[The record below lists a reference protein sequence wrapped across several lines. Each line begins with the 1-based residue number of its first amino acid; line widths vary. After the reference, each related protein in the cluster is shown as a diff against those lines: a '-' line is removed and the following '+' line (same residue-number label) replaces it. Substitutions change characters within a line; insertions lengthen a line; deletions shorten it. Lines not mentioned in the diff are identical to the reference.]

1 MSGWRAMVE
10 FYQRQF
16 HWDWHKYKS
25 QVNWTS
31 SNTLCKKKQCAR
43 YLLLEIQN
51 NLRSYVLWPGGRF
64 RLLCGSGPGGNKWT
78 TAQKKCWF
86 LLPFP
91 SFNKIEDIQ
100 NQGGR
105 SWAGARGAPAEKF
118 GLGRK
123 FKHKHT
129 LFCRKLRF
137 VAIYAL
143 FGDLWAKSAFLG
155 KKQCLLGKKCTT
167 TWEILHTLMS

>member
-1 MSGWRAMVE
+1 MIGPGS
-10 FYQRQF
+10 
-16 HWDWHKYKS
+16 D
-25 QVNWTS
+25 
-31 SNTLCKKKQCAR
+31 KKKQCAR

-64 RLLCGSGPGGNKWT
+64 RLFCGSGPGGNKWT

-105 SWAGARGAPAEKF
+105 SWAGARGAKIDF
-118 GLGRK
+118 N
-123 FKHKHT
+123 
-129 LFCRKLRF
+129 
-137 VAIYAL
+137 AL
-143 FGDLWAKSAFLG
+143 QEVENRLEWEQWWASEWEPSYEPN
-155 KKQCLLGKKCTT
+155 CLLDANQRQKQVFPLRMP
-167 TWEILHTLMS
+167 IYNLHTFAQIRFQHCAFNHISKFYGEGKNSKILILSHL